1 MIIFY
6 CWSKNGLL
14 YKCVG
19 PCNFTALENKISKVF
34 LIANLV
40 NKNKL
45 ALLQKKKKAMK
56 TEVNSEKSSYSI
68 PLQMPLGL
76 TFCYLMQ
83 WLSDMW
89 LKILFGPAVVDA
101 PVV

>member
-1 MIIFY
+1 MKTSWH
-6 CWSKNGLL
+6 CCK
-14 YKCVG
+14 
-19 PCNFTALENKISKVF
+19 
-34 LIANLV
+34 
-40 NKNKL
+40 
-45 ALLQKKKKAMK
+45 KKKKALK

-83 WLSDMW
+83 CHSDMW